1 MINAVDEVSVLSDM
15 YVSVLCMLRMFADY
29 MCLRVDLASLPSTH
43 LRRLK
48 LSSSVIM

>member
-15 YVSVLCMLRMFADY
+15 YVSVLGILRVFADY
-29 MCLRVDLASLPSTH
+29 VCLRVDLASLPSTH
-43 LRRLK
+43 LRLMK